1 MTCAA
6 GSARAERFDGET
18 SDPMR
23 QEAHPPRAEVDL
35 DRLLSLLG
43 DVPTITEPTLVRR
56 KSRDFFWYSPI
67 LAEVLKQVAADIIVR
82 PRDEADVIRT
92 ASACAR
98 LRVPLTVRAGGT
110 GNYGQAMPLAGGV
123 LLDMTEMTGIVWQK
137 PGSVRVRA
145 GTNILALDEATRPN
159 GFELRM
165 HPSTK
170 RTATIGGFVAGGSG
184 GVGSVA
190 YGGLR
195 EPGNILAA
203 RIVTIEEEP
212 RILELRQDAAQKVNR
227 AYGTTGIITE
237 LEMPTAPAWPWI
249 DVVVAFDTFMQAFA
263 AGRDIAHADGVVK
276 KLVTPIAW
284 PIPAQFTALKDA
296 CPEGKAILVCMV
308 AGPFME
314 SFRAILG
321 GRGTITREAP
331 SREEPT
337 ETPLYEY
344 AWNHTTL
351 QWLKTD
357 RSITYLQL
365 LYPHDRLEESVWEM
379 MERFDGEVLPHLE
392 FIRFAGRITCSALP
406 IVRYSTPERL
416 FALIRAHEDSGVM
429 VANPHVFG
437 LEGGSRHKRAEAD
450 QLGFKAEVDPM
461 GLLNPGKMESY
472 VPVR

>member
-1 MTCAA
+1 MTSQATVRRASVDTAA
-6 GSARAERFDGET
+6 L
-18 SDPMR
+18 
-23 QEAHPPRAEVDL
+23 QQL
-35 DRLLSLLG
+35 IG
-43 DVPTITEPTLVRR
+43 DVPTITEPVLVRR
-56 KSRDFFWYSPI
+56 RSRDFFWYSPI
-67 LAEVLKQVAADIIVR
+67 LAEQLKTVAADIIVK
-82 PRDEADVIRT
+82 PRDEADVVRT
-92 ASACAR
+92 AAACAK
-98 LRVPLTVRAGGT
+98 LRIPLTVRAGGT

-123 LLDMTEMTGIVWQK
+123 LLDMTDITGVVWQK

-145 GTNILALDEATRPN
+145 GTNILALDQATRPN

-184 GVGSVA
+184 GVGSVT

-203 RIVTIEEEP
+203 RIVTVEEEP

-249 DVVVAFDTFMQAFA
+249 DVVTAFDTFEEAFE
-263 AGRDIAHADGVVK
+263 AGKAIAHADGVVK

-284 PIPAQFTALKDA
+284 PIPGHFTALKHA
-296 CPEGKAILVCMV
+296 CPEGKAILVCMI
-308 AGPFME
+308 AEPFME
-314 SFRAILG
+314 SFEAILG
-321 GRGTITREAP
+321 GRGTLTYREP

-365 LYPHDRLEESVWEM
+365 LYPHERLDESVRRM
-379 MERFDGEVLPHLE
+379 AAMFDGEVLPHLE
-392 FIRFAGRITCSALP
+392 FIRFAGKLTCSALP
-406 IVRYSTPERL
+406 IVRYTTPERL
-416 FALIRAHEDSGVM
+416 FEIIRLHEDNGVM
-429 VANPHVFG
+429 VANPHVVS
-437 LEGGSRHKRAEAD
+437 LEDGSRHKRADAD

-461 GLLNPGKMESY
+461 GLLNPGKMASY

>member
-1 MTCAA
+1 MTLHQ
-6 GSARAERFDGET
+6 RAERA
-18 SDPMR
+18 SY
-23 QEAHPPRAEVDL
+23 DL
-35 DRLLSLLG
+35 AALDALLG
-43 DVPTITEPTLVRR
+43 DVPVIRDPILIRR
-56 KSRDFFWYSPI
+56 RSRDFFWYSPI
-67 LAEVLKQVAADIIVR
+67 LAEQLKEVSADIVVK
-82 PRDEADVIRT
+82 PRNEADVVRT
-92 ASACAR
+92 VSACAR
-98 LRVPLTVRAGGT
+98 LRIPVTARAGGT

-123 LLDMTEMTGIVWQK
+123 LLDTTDMTGVIWQK

-145 GTNILALDEATRPN
+145 GTNILALDQEIRPN

-249 DVVVAFDTFMQAFA
+249 DVVVAFDSFAEAFR
-263 AGRDIAHADGVVK
+263 AGRDVAHADGVVK

-284 PIPAQFTALKDA
+284 PIPSQFTALKDA
-296 CPEGKAILVCMV
+296 CPEGKSILVCMI
-308 AGPFME
+308 AEPFLD
-314 SFRAILG
+314 SFRTILA
-321 GRGTITREAP
+321 GRGRETYAAP

-357 RSITYLQL
+357 RSVTYLQL
-365 LYPHDRLEESVWEM
+365 LYPQDRLEESVMEM
-379 MERFDGEVLPHLE
+379 AALFEGEVLPHLE

-406 IVRYSTPERL
+406 IVRYTTPERL
-416 FALIRAHEDSGVM
+416 FEIIRMHEERGVM
-429 VANPHVFG
+429 VANPHVYG

>member
-1 MTCAA
+1 MMAQNRQPDLMTHQPVDTRTSIDIAA
-6 GSARAERFDGET
+6 LEALIGDIPTER
-18 SDPMR
+18 
-23 QEAHPPRAEVDL
+23 
-35 DRLLSLLG
+35 
-43 DVPTITEPTLVRR
+43 EPVIVRR
-56 KSRDFFWYSPI
+56 RSRDFFWYSPV
-67 LAEVLKQVAADIIVR
+67 LAEQLKSVSADIIVR
-82 PRDEADVIRT
+82 PRNEADVIRT
-92 ASACAR
+92 AAACAR
-98 LRVPLTVRAGGT
+98 LRIPLTVRAGGT

-123 LLDMTEMTGIVWQK
+123 LLDMTDITGVIWQK

-159 GFELRM
+159 GYELRM

-184 GVGSVA
+184 GVGSVT

-249 DVVVAFDTFMQAFA
+249 DVVVAFDTFREAFE
-263 AGRDIAHADGVVK
+263 AGKAIAHADGVVK

-284 PIPAQFTALKDA
+284 PIPGRFAALKDA
-296 CPEGKAILVCMV
+296 CPEGKAILVCMI
-308 AGPFME
+308 AEPFVE
-314 SFRAILG
+314 SFEAILA
-321 GRGTITREAP
+321 GRGTLTYRAP
-331 SREEPT
+331 SREEAT

-357 RSITYLQL
+357 RSVTYLQL
-365 LYPHDRLEESVWEM
+365 LYPHDRLDESVHRMADLFE
-379 MERFDGEVLPHLE
+379 GEVLPHLE
-392 FIRFAGRITCSALP
+392 FIRFAGKLTCSALP
-406 IVRYSTPERL
+406 VVRYTTPERL
-416 FALIRAHEDSGVM
+416 FEIIRLHEDNGVM

-461 GLLNPGKMESY
+461 GLLNPGKMESF

>member
-1 MTCAA
+1 MIRE
-6 GSARAERFDGET
+6 GY
-18 SDPMR
+18 
-23 QEAHPPRAEVDL
+23 PPRAEVDL
-35 DRLLSLLG
+35 KALERLLG
-43 DVPTITEPTLVRR
+43 DVPTEREPTIVRR
-56 KSRDFFWYSPI
+56 RSRDFFWYSPI
-67 LAEVLKQVAADIIVR
+67 LAEQLKHVAADIIVR

-92 ASACAR
+92 AAACAK
-98 LRVPLTVRAGGT
+98 LRIPLTVRAGGT

-123 LLDMTEMTGIVWQK
+123 LLDMTEMTGVLWQK

-145 GTNILALDEATRPN
+145 GTNILALDQATRPN
-159 GFELRM
+159 GYELRM

-203 RIVTIEEEP
+203 RVVTVEEEP
-212 RILELRQDAAQKVNR
+212 RVLELRQDAAQKVNR

-249 DVVVAFDTFMQAFA
+249 DVVVAFDTFAEAFR

-284 PIPAQFTALKDA
+284 PIPGQFAALRQA
-296 CPEGKAILVCMV
+296 CPDGKAILVCMI
-308 AGPFME
+308 AEPFLE
-314 SFRAILG
+314 SFEAILG
-321 GRGTITREAP
+321 GRGTLTWRAP
-331 SREEPT
+331 SREESG

-365 LYPHDRLEESVWEM
+365 LYPHDRLEESVTEM
-379 MERFDGEVLPHLE
+379 AETFAGEVLPHLE
-392 FIRFAGRITCSALP
+392 FIRFGGRLTCSALP
-406 IVRYSTPERL
+406 IVRYTTPERL
-416 FALIRAHEDSGVM
+416 FEIIRLHEERGVM

-461 GLLNPGKMESY
+461 GLLNPGKMESF

>member
-1 MTCAA
+1 MTLHQRPERASHDLAA
-6 GSARAERFDGET
+6 L
-18 SDPMR
+18 
-23 QEAHPPRAEVDL
+23 EA
-35 DRLLSLLG
+35 LLG
-43 DVPTITEPTLVRR
+43 DIPVIRDPILIRR
-56 KSRDFFWYSPI
+56 RSRDFFWYSPI
-67 LAEVLKQVAADIIVR
+67 LAEQLKEVSADIVVK
-82 PRDEADVIRT
+82 PRDESDVVRT
-92 ASACAR
+92 VAACAK
-98 LRVPLTVRAGGT
+98 LRIPVTARAGGT

-123 LLDMTEMTGIVWQK
+123 LLDMTDITGVVWQK
-137 PGSVRVRA
+137 PGSVRVKA
-145 GTNILALDEATRPN
+145 GTNILALDQAIRPN

-249 DVVVAFDTFMQAFA
+249 DVIVAFDSFAEAFR
-263 AGRDIAHADGVVK
+263 AGRDVAHADGVVK

-284 PIPAQFTALKDA
+284 PIPSQFTALTEA
-296 CPEGKAILVCMV
+296 CPEGKSILVCMI
-308 AGPFME
+308 AAPFLD
-314 SFRAILG
+314 SFRAILA
-321 GRGTITREAP
+321 GRGSETYAAP

-357 RSITYLQL
+357 RSVTYLQL
-365 LYPHDRLEESVWEM
+365 LYPQDRLEESVMEM
-379 MERFDGEVLPHLE
+379 AALFEGEVLPHLE

-406 IVRYSTPERL
+406 IVRYTTPERL
-416 FALIRAHEDSGVM
+416 FEIIRMHEERGVM
-429 VANPHVFG
+429 VANPHVYG